1 MGEPAVNGEV
11 QCWKCS
17 MTVGS
22 SFASCLPRMEKFTIG
37 QISSVKT
44 DSDGVV
50 RKVTV
55 KNKLNQPKNTGV
67 NYSESPYKYAER
79 NVRGLAL
86 LITAQEKRDTECVDT
101 DLLRTS
107 PWLYNKDHTE
117 EYNDEENVID
127 DESHEE
133 NVNENQES
141 NFIENNVE
149 SEEDI
154 TELEAEENTAENV
167 NRNELQIISPTST
180 RRKRWK
186 PKRLD
191 L

>member
-55 KNKLNQPKNTGV
+55 KYKLNQPKNTGV
-67 NYSESPYKYAER
+67 N
-79 NVRGLAL
+79 
-86 LITAQEKRDTECVDT
+86 
-101 DLLRTS
+101 
-107 PWLYNKDHTE
+107 
-117 EYNDEENVID
+117 
-127 DESHEE
+127 
-133 NVNENQES
+133 
-141 NFIENNVE
+141 
-149 SEEDI
+149 
-154 TELEAEENTAENV
+154 
-167 NRNELQIISPTST
+167 
-180 RRKRWK
+180 
-186 PKRLD
+186 
-191 L
+191 

>member
-1 MGEPAVNGEV
+1 
-11 QCWKCS
+11 

-22 SFASCLPRMEKFTIG
+22 SFASCLPRMGKFTIG

-50 RKVTV
+50 SVKTDSDGVVRKVTV
-55 KNKLNQPKNTGV
+55 KYKLNQPKNTGV

-86 LITAQEKRDTECVDT
+86 LITAQEKRETEGVDT
-101 DLLRTS
+101 DILRTS

-133 NVNENQES
+133 NVNEKKV
-141 NFIENNVE
+141 ILLRKMLKARK
-149 SEEDI
+149 I
-154 TELEAEENTAENV
+154 
-167 NRNELQIISPTST
+167 LQNS
-180 RRKRWK
+180 RRKK
-186 PKRLD
+186 ILQKM
-191 L
+191 

>member
-1 MGEPAVNGEV
+1 M
-11 QCWKCS
+11 
-17 MTVGS
+17 
-22 SFASCLPRMEKFTIG
+22 
-37 QISSVKT
+37 

-55 KNKLNQPKNTGV
+55 KYKLNQPKNIGV

-86 LITAQEKRDTECVDT
+86 LITAQEKRDIEGVDI
-101 DLLRTS
+101 DILRTS

-117 EYNDEENVID
+117 ENNDEENVID
-127 DESHEE
+127 DENHEE
-133 NVNENQES
+133 NDNENRES
-141 NFIENNVE
+141 NFIVNNVE
-149 SEEDI
+149 NEDI
-154 TELEAEENTAENV
+154 TELEAENV
-167 NRNELQIISPTST
+167 NRNELQTISPTST
-180 RRKRWK
+180 GRKRWK

>member
-1 MGEPAVNGEV
+1 
-11 QCWKCS
+11 

-22 SFASCLPRMEKFTIG
+22 SFASCLPRMGKFTIG
-37 QISSVKT
+37 QISSVRT

-55 KNKLNQPKNTGV
+55 KYKLNQPKNTGV

-86 LITAQEKRDTECVDT
+86 LITAQEKRDTEGVDT
-101 DLLRTS
+101 DKLRTS

-180 RRKRWK
+180 GRKRWK
-186 PKRLD
+186 PKMLD

>member
-22 SFASCLPRMEKFTIG
+22 SFGSCLPRMGKFTIG

-55 KNKLNQPKNTGV
+55 KYKLNQPKNIGV

-86 LITAQEKRDTECVDT
+86 LITAQEKRDTEGVDT
-101 DLLRTS
+101 DILRTS

-133 NVNENQES
+133 NVNEKKV
-141 NFIENNVE
+141 ILLRKMLKARK
-149 SEEDI
+149 I
-154 TELEAEENTAENV
+154 
-167 NRNELQIISPTST
+167 LQNS
-180 RRKRWK
+180 RRKK
-186 PKRLD
+186 ILQKM
-191 L
+191 

>member
-22 SFASCLPRMEKFTIG
+22 SFASCLPRMGKFTIG

-55 KNKLNQPKNTGV
+55 KYKLNQPKNTGV

-86 LITAQEKRDTECVDT
+86 LITAQEKRDTEGVDT
-101 DLLRTS
+101 DILRTS

-133 NVNENQES
+133 NVNEKKV
-141 NFIENNVE
+141 ILLRKMLKARK
-149 SEEDI
+149 I
-154 TELEAEENTAENV
+154 
-167 NRNELQIISPTST
+167 LQNS
-180 RRKRWK
+180 RRKK
-186 PKRLD
+186 ILQKM
-191 L
+191 

>member
-1 MGEPAVNGEV
+1 MGEPAVNEEV

-22 SFASCLPRMEKFTIG
+22 SFASCLPRMGKFTIG

-55 KNKLNQPKNTGV
+55 KYKLNQPKNTGV

-101 DLLRTS
+101 DILRTS

-117 EYNDEENVID
+117 ENNDEENVIE
-127 DESHEE
+127 DENHEE
-133 NVNENQES
+133 NDN
-141 NFIENNVE
+141 E

-154 TELEAEENTAENV
+154 TELEAENV
-167 NRNELQIISPTST
+167 NRNELQTISPTST
-180 RRKRWK
+180 GRKRWK

>member
-1 MGEPAVNGEV
+1 MSCRVCFLTIFV
-11 QCWKCS
+11 VWKLATQTGVATS
-17 MTVGS
+17 NNILLIKYGVG
-22 SFASCLPRMEKFTIG
+22 KFTIG

-44 DSDGVV
+44 DTDGVV

-86 LITAQEKRDTECVDT
+86 LITAQEKRDTEGVDT
-101 DLLRTS
+101 DILRTS

-167 NRNELQIISPTST
+167 NRN
-180 RRKRWK
+180 
-186 PKRLD
+186 
-191 L
+191 

>member
-22 SFASCLPRMEKFTIG
+22 SFASCLQRMGKFSIG

-86 LITAQEKRDTECVDT
+86 LITAQEKRDTEGVDT
-101 DLLRTS
+101 DKLRTS

-141 NFIENNVE
+141 DLFDDKN
-149 SEEDI
+149 SGG
-154 TELEAEENTAENV
+154 
-167 NRNELQIISPTST
+167 
-180 RRKRWK
+180 RWV
-186 PKRLD
+186 RHL
-191 L
+191 LHVYQEC